1 MRTLRPPF
9 IQGWPLLCGPQ
20 IERSANIRNRIL
32 RLGHAAIRIARK
44 DIETT
49 EKEIT
54 METNHIIEELRAKA
68 SFDWNPEQ
76 KAWFEQQAND
86 ARPVQCVR
94 MRDAFTPEQLQFLFK
109 NTGYKTQQKMCY
121 RNAAD
126 LVERVAWMAGHFDP
140 VVPETK
146 YVEGFA
152 YAYGLLPIE
161 HAFVKV
167 GDLYVDPTFERA
179 LHRDVRKELYAACI
193 ELDPLTMAQYQL
205 ETGFYGE
212 LYVYDYMCKNRPELA
227 AQIRARNPHN
237 RR

>member
-9 IQGWPLLCGPQ
+9 VQGWPLLCGQQ
-20 IERSANIRNRIL
+20 IKRAANIRNHIL

-44 DIETT
+44 GFETT
-49 EKEIT
+49 QKEMK
-54 METNHIIEELRAKA
+54 METNPIIEGLHTRAA
-68 SFDWNPEQ
+68 FDWNPEQ

-109 NTGYKTQQKMCY
+109 NFGYKPQQKKCY
-121 RNAAD
+121 RNAAQ
-126 LVERVAWMAGHFDP
+126 LVERAEWMAAHFDSG
-140 VVPETK
+140 VPEIK
-146 YVEGFA
+146 YVEG
-152 YAYGLLPIE
+152 YAFCWGLLPIE

-167 GDLYVDPTFERA
+167 GDLYIDPTFERA
-179 LHRDVRKELYAACI
+179 LHRDVRKEIYASCI
-193 ELDPLTMAQYQL
+193 ELDPETMARYQV

-227 AQIRARNPHN
+227 EQIRARNPHN
-237 RR
+237 R

>member
-9 IQGWPLLCGPQ
+9 VQGWPLLCGPQ
-20 IERSANIRNRIL
+20 IKRAANIRNRVL

-54 METNHIIEELRAKA
+54 METNQIIEELRAKA
-68 SFDWNPEQ
+68 SLDWNPEQ

-121 RNAAD
+121 RNAAY
-126 LVERVAWMAGHFDP
+126 LVECVAWMAGHFDP
-140 VVPETK
+140 DVPETK

-179 LHRDVRKELYAACI
+179 LHRDVRNELYVSCI
-193 ELDPLTMAQYQL
+193 ELDALTMANYQL

-212 LYVYDYMCKNRPELA
+212 LYVYDYMKRNRPELA

>member
-20 IERSANIRNRIL
+20 IERAANIRNRIL

-44 DIETT
+44 DFETT

-68 SFDWNPEQ
+68 ALDWNPEQ

-86 ARPVQCVR
+86 ARAVQCVR
-94 MRDAFTPEQLQFLFK
+94 MRDAFTDDQLAFIREQ
-109 NTGYKTQQKMCY
+109 YRTQQKMCY
-121 RNAAD
+121 KNAAE
-126 LVERVAWMAGHFDP
+126 LVRLISHPLAFLFPEP
-140 VVPETK
+140 VR

-161 HAFVKV
+161 HAFVKY
-167 GDLYVDPTFERA
+167 GDVYIDPTFERA
-179 LHRDVRKELYAACI
+179 LHRDVRNEIYVSCI
-193 ELDPLTMAQYQL
+193 ELDPLTMANYQL
-205 ETGFYGE
+205 ETGYYGE

-227 AQIRARNPHN
+227 AKIRARNPHN

>member
-1 MRTLRPPF
+1 
-9 IQGWPLLCGPQ
+9 
-20 IERSANIRNRIL
+20 
-32 RLGHAAIRIARK
+32 
-44 DIETT
+44 
-49 EKEIT
+49 
-54 METNHIIEELRAKA
+54 METNRIIEELRAKA
-68 SFDWNPEQ
+68 SFDWQPEQ

-94 MRDAFTPEQLQFLFK
+94 MRDAFTDDQLAFIREQ
-109 NTGYKTQQKMCY
+109 YRTQQKMCY
-121 RNAAD
+121 KNAAE

-140 VVPETK
+140 DVPEIK

-152 YAYGLLPIE
+152 YCYGLLPIE

-167 GDLYVDPTFERA
+167 GEKYIDPTFERA
-179 LHRDVRKELYAACI
+179 LHRDVRNEIYVSCI
-193 ELDPLTMAQYQL
+193 ELDFETMARYQV

>member
-1 MRTLRPPF
+1 MRTLRPIF
-9 IQGWPLLCGPQ
+9 KKGWPLLCGPQ
-20 IERSANIRNRIL
+20 IERAANIRNRVL

-44 DIETT
+44 VIETT

-68 SFDWNPEQ
+68 ALDWNPEQ
-76 KAWFEQQAND
+76 KAWFVQQAND
-86 ARPVQCVR
+86 ARAVQCVQ
-94 MRDAFTPEQLQFLFK
+94 MRDAFTPEQLQLIR
-109 NTGYKTQQKMCY
+109 NWGYKTQQKMCY
-121 RNAAD
+121 RNAAELIRLISWD
-126 LVERVAWMAGHFDP
+126 SRFTEP
-140 VVPETK
+140 VR

-161 HAFVKV
+161 HAFVKY
-167 GDLYVDPTFERA
+167 GDVYIDPTFERA
-179 LHRDVRKELYAACI
+179 LHRDVRKEMYASCI
-193 ELDPLTMAQYQL
+193 ELDPLTMANYQL
-205 ETGFYGE
+205 ETGYYGE

>member
-1 MRTLRPPF
+1 
-9 IQGWPLLCGPQ
+9 
-20 IERSANIRNRIL
+20 
-32 RLGHAAIRIARK
+32 
-44 DIETT
+44 
-49 EKEIT
+49 
-54 METNHIIEELRAKA
+54 METNRIIEELRTRAA
-68 SFDWNPEQ
+68 FDWNPEQ

-140 VVPETK
+140 GVPETK
-146 YVEGFA
+146 YVEGYA
-152 YAYGLLPIE
+152 YCYGLLPIE

-179 LHRDVRKELYAACI
+179 LHRDVRKELYASCI
-193 ELDPLTMAQYQL
+193 ELDFETMARYQV